1 MDATNQFTTMGAAAT
16 IAPIMLRSDGYA
28 ESLYLTEKNTFLE
41 FMTDEPI
48 AAKGIPSALRRGW
61 ATPDLTPRAS
71 IFCQSPESGFSDNK
85 VNIPELQLPI
95 ARVETIQNA
104 ELQSSDSTPRW
115 CPDQQLP
122 NAALL
127 SPDKESANSTPRWN
141 GTYSGT
147 YTYEKEACSDKKIDP
162 KCTNNKDGIKS
173 SNVLDEF
180 WASRDGDSQ
189 CMSWADQSED
199 LQTPESTP
207 RWSWSNACG
216 EAYNP
221 QPVKEAGNSRRPSWS
236 DQSEGSVT
244 PDTTPHNAYAYGA
257 TDKSQTAMGME
268 KRRNSVPAATVPIYT
283 VMPIMCVAPT
293 QVCPSLPPSAP
304 VTPGLPQA
312 AWGTEQILS
321 KALNNPLPRKMQPQ
335 VVKARDTT
343 SHISN
348 QGQPKDI
355 FNETAASPSENE
367 GMLTLSLN
375 SLLLGGLKQ
384 STVKPAQCAT
394 WGSCA
399 EGKTET
405 QPQARTGSKKQEQ
418 KKGKKVVP
426 NPAGGST
433 TLMMRGIPC
442 GLSSEDLM
450 SLLDEAGLKGHYDFF
465 YLPKDS
471 KKNANLGYAFVNF
484 VDVQSAEHCTNKFQG
499 VRLAPF
505 RSAKSC
511 SVAVASIQGLANL
524 SAHFKTTGASRT
536 SHGPMFL
543 NVSERQ

>member
-41 FMTDEPI
+41 FMTDEPM

-71 IFCQSPESGFSDNK
+71 HFFQSPESGFSDNK
-85 VNIPELQLPI
+85 VNVPELQLPI
-95 ARVETIQNA
+95 PARVESI
-104 ELQSSDSTPRW
+104 QSSDSTPRW

-162 KCTNNKDGIKS
+162 KCTNNNDEIKS
-173 SNVLDEF
+173 STLLDEF
-180 WASRDGDSQ
+180 WASRAGNSPGV
-189 CMSWADQSED
+189 SWADESED

-207 RWSWSNACG
+207 RWNNACG
-216 EAYNP
+216 DAYKP
-221 QPVKEAGNSRRPSWS
+221 QSVTETGTSRRPSWA
-236 DQSEGSVT
+236 DQSEGPVV
-244 PDTTPHNAYAYGA
+244 PDTAPRNAYAHGA

-268 KRRNSVPAATVPIYT
+268 KRRNSMPAATVPIYT
-283 VMPIMCVAPT
+283 VMPIMCMAPA
-293 QVCPSLPPSAP
+293 QVCTSLPPSAP
-304 VTPGLPQA
+304 ATPGLPQA

-321 KALNNPLPRKMQPQ
+321 KALNNPVPRKMQPQ
-335 VVKARDTT
+335 VVKPCNTKG
-343 SHISN
+343 HISN

-355 FNETAASPSENE
+355 FNETAASPAENE
-367 GMLTLSLN
+367 GTLTLSLN

-384 STVKPAQCAT
+384 STVKPTPCATCAT

-405 QPQARTGSKKQEQ
+405 QPQVRTGSKKQEQ
-418 KKGKKVVP
+418 KKGQKVVP
-426 NPAGGST
+426 TPAGGST

-484 VDVQSAEHCTNKFQG
+484 VDVQSAEHCTTKFQG

-505 RSAKSC
+505 RSAKTC